1 MSSSSSLSSEW
12 STYILSTTTG
22 EPGLGEDFVNCEDEK
37 DDREDRGGGGG
48 ILECVD
54 KGRGTFLEIA
64 DIIREVDIA
73 EADAEDANEGD
84 VTAAAAAAVEEI
96 DDDGGDVAEG
106 DDDDDEEDSDDMV
119 RFTASELSSTTTTG
133 LEEAPLSLVPIII
146 VIVRFVEPDTRPP
159 WLLPRLCPDLF
170 SALPVCSTAGLLLL
184 LLLLQL
190 FVLNATAEE

>member
-1 MSSSSSLSSEW
+1 MSSEW

-73 EADAEDANEGD
+73 EADAEDAIEGD
-84 VTAAAAAAVEEI
+84 VTAAAAVVEEI

-106 DDDDDEEDSDDMV
+106 DDDDDDEDNDDIV
-119 RFTASELSSTTTTG
+119 KFTASELSSTTTTG

-146 VIVRFVEPDTRPP
+146 VIVRFVEPDSLPP

-170 SALPVCSTAGLLLL
+170 SVLPVCSTAGLLLLL

>member
-1 MSSSSSLSSEW
+1 MSSEW

-54 KGRGTFLEIA
+54 KGRETFLEIA

-73 EADAEDANEGD
+73 EADTEDANEGD
-84 VTAAAAAAVEEI
+84 VTAAAAAVEEI

-106 DDDDDEEDSDDMV
+106 NDDDEDEEDSDDIV

-146 VIVRFVEPDTRPP
+146 VIARFVEPDTLPP

-184 LLLLQL
+184 LLQL

>member
-37 DDREDRGGGGG
+37 DDREDSGGGGG

-73 EADAEDANEGD
+73 EADAEDAIEGD
-84 VTAAAAAAVEEI
+84 VTAAAAVVEEI

-106 DDDDDEEDSDDMV
+106 DDDDDDEDNDDIV

-146 VIVRFVEPDTRPP
+146 VIVRFVEPDTLPP

-184 LLLLQL
+184 LLLQL
-190 FVLNATAEE
+190 FVLKATAEE